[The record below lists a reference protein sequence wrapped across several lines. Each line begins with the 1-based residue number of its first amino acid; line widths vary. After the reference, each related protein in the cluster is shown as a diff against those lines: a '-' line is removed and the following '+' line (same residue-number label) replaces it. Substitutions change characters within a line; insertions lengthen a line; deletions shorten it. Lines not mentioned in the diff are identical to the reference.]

1 MPLPGSR
8 PVVASFSTL
17 LSVLLSAAHLD
28 ALASKPA
35 LVHAAIARL
44 AHEVRYD
51 DSYQALKY
59 PMGDIPSH
67 LGVCTDLVVRGYRA
81 VGVDLQLMVH

>member
-17 LSVLLSAAHLD
+17 LAALLSAAHLD

-35 LVHAAIARL
+35 LVHARL

-67 LGVCTDLVVRGYRA
+67 LGFCTDLVVRGYRA